1 VTHSQDS
8 TARPKFTNRLIHET
22 SPYLRQHAHNPVDW
36 YPWGTEALEASKKQ
50 DKPILL
56 SIGYSAC
63 HWCHVMERES
73 FENEDIAR
81 VMNQC
86 FVNIKV
92 DREERPDLDTIYMNY
107 VQMTTGSGGWPMT
120 VFLTPNQVPFFG
132 GTYFPPDERYGR
144 PGFPRICQTVYEAYR
159 NRKSEIEASGPEIVQ
174 SLQSMNRMPEPEGAP
189 DAESL
194 GRAYRNLAQR
204 FDLTHGGFAGAPKF
218 PGSMSLASCLR
229 HFHRTGLQPALDFV
243 ELSLE
248 KMACGGIYDQL
259 GGAFHRYSVDAH
271 WLVPHFEKMLY
282 DNALLSRLY
291 LEAYQATRN
300 PLYRRIVEE
309 TLDYVTREMTH
320 PEGGFY
326 STQDADSE
334 GEEGKFFVWTPQ
346 EVEAVLGKQEGT
358 LFCRYFDVT
367 PAGNFESKNI
377 LNVPRSVEALAQ
389 EEQMSGEQLRAVI
402 ERSRRRLFAEREKRI
417 KPHRDEKVLTS
428 WNGLMLVSFASAASV
443 LDREDYREVARR
455 NAQFILHHLAVGEKL
470 LRTWKD
476 GQAKLNGYLEDY
488 ANFIEGLLALF
499 EATGSRLWLE
509 EAVRFN
515 RTLLDQFWD
524 EAGASFYL
532 TGRDH
537 EQLIARVKDFYDN
550 ATPAGSSVA
559 VFNLLKLSVLTGED
573 HYRQKAEANLRSMK
587 PALERYPTGFGYLLE
602 AADFFVGPVREIAVI
617 GSRHDSTTRELL
629 QTVYRSYLPNR
640 IVALCDPSS
649 SDGARE
655 IPLLQGKSLLEGKPT
670 AYVCE
675 NYVCQAP
682 ATLPAD
688 LESLLAKRASER
700 K

>member
-8 TARPKFTNRLIHET
+8 AARPKFTNRLIHET

-174 SLQSMNRMPEPEGAP
+174 SLQSMNRMPDSEAAP

-194 GRAYRNLAQR
+194 GRAFRNLAQR

-218 PGSMSLASCLR
+218 PGSMSLAFCLR

-248 KMACGGIYDQL
+248 KMAYGGIYDQL
-259 GGAFHRYSVDAH
+259 GGGFHRYSVDAH

-282 DNALLSRLY
+282 DNALLSRVY
-291 LEAYQATRN
+291 LDAYQATGN

-334 GEEGKFFVWTPQ
+334 GEEGKFFVWTQQ
-346 EVEAVLGKQEGT
+346 EVEAVLGKQDGT

-367 PAGNFESKNI
+367 PAGNFEGKNI

-389 EEQMSGEQLRAVI
+389 EEQMPAEKLKAVI
-402 ERSRRRLFAEREKRI
+402 ERSRRRLFAEREKRV

-443 LDREDYREVARR
+443 LDREDYLEVAER
-455 NAQFILHHLAVGEKL
+455 NAQFVLNHLAEGHKL

-488 ANFIEGLLALF
+488 ANFIEGLLSLF

-559 VFNLLKLSVLTGED
+559 VFNLLKLSVLTGEG

-617 GSRHDSTTRELL
+617 GPRQNSTTRELL

-649 SDGARE
+649 SDSARE
-655 IPLLQGKSLLEGKPT
+655 IPLLEGKSLIEGKPA

-675 NYVCQAP
+675 DYVCQAP
-682 ATLPAD
+682 TTLPAE
-688 LESLLAKRASER
+688 LENLLAKRESER